1 MAKIEKFQDLEAWK
15 MARKITNEIYGLSK
29 QENFS
34 RDYALCNQ
42 IRRAAISILSNIAE
56 GFERN
61 GDKEF
66 LQFLS
71 VAKASC
77 AEVYAQ
83 LYVAL
88 DQKYIDEN
96 QFKKVTNDIEETGR
110 IISGLMKYLQS
121 SEMRGSKFK

>member
-1 MAKIEKFQDLEAWK
+1 
-15 MARKITNEIYGLSK
+15 MARKITNEIYSLSK
-29 QENFS
+29 QEKFN
-34 RDYALCNQ
+34 RDFALCSQ

-71 VAKASC
+71 IAKASC

-88 DQKYIDEN
+88 DQEYIDDT
-96 QFKKVTNDIEETGR
+96 QFKKIADDLEETGR
-110 IISGLMKYLQS
+110 IISGLMKYLQQ

>member
-1 MAKIEKFQDLEAWK
+1 MAKIGKFQDLEAWK
-15 MARKITNEIYGLSK
+15 MARKITNEIYSISK
-29 QENFS
+29 QDKFN
-34 RDYALCNQ
+34 RDFALCNQ

-71 VAKASC
+71 IAKASC

-83 LYVAL
+83 LYIAL
-88 DQKYIDEN
+88 DQQYIEEM
-96 QFKKVTNDIEETGR
+96 QFKKIADDLEEEGR
-110 IISGLMKYLQS
+110 IIGGLMKYLQQ

>member
-1 MAKIEKFQDLEAWK
+1 VAKIEKFQDLEAWK
-15 MARKITNEIYGLSK
+15 MARKITKEIYGISK
-29 QENFS
+29 QNEFN
-34 RDYALCNQ
+34 RDFALCNQ

-71 VAKASC
+71 IAKASC

-88 DQKYIDEN
+88 DQKYVDEL
-96 QFKKVTNDIEETGR
+96 QFKKIADDLEETSR
-110 IISGLMKYLQS
+110 IIGGLMKYLQK
-121 SEMRGSKFK
+121 SEMRGSKYK